1 MKRPSVK
8 RGSVVLVAVALLLA
22 CGACGGPMS
31 GPQDAGLVKQGDD
44 AGASDLPPVPRTI
57 RIFFLQ
63 YGKPAAVTRRIAGGT
78 VRATMQQ
85 ALTLLLKGPTGAER
99 RNGYFSPIDKA
110 TQLLDVETDEFND
123 ATANFTPQFNVGTSN
138 KGDEVPLKVAMV
150 AKTLGGLGIR
160 ATSVQVTGSN
170 VPVADAAGN
179 QTTRVDAESVDHY
192 LLPEQYSTFTCNA
205 TSETTTGGTPL
216 ELATPKSMSLIQDRT
231 VQFSGGVSGD
241 ATVLK
246 IQLILQQKGVRISL
260 GSLSRTCDG
269 SFSGSLLA
277 PLGVSGDIVFQAVAS
292 DPDGTHVTRRRRTI
306 DLASDSAR

>member
-1 MKRPSVK
+1 MRTSAVG
-8 RGSVVLVAVALLLA
+8 RSWLVLAAVALVLT

-44 AGASDLPPVPRTI
+44 AGASELPPVPRTI

-63 YGKPAAVTRRIAGGT
+63 YGKPAAVARRIAGGT

-85 ALTLLLKGPTGAER
+85 ALILLLKGPTAAER
-99 RNGYFSPIDKA
+99 RDGYFSPIDKA
-110 TQLLDVETDEFND
+110 TQLLNVETDEFND

-205 TSETTTGGTPL
+205 TNETTTQGTPL
-216 ELATPKSMSLIQDRT
+216 ELATPKDMSIVHDRT

-241 ATVLK
+241 ATMLK
-246 IQLILQQKGVRISL
+246 IELFLRHKGGRINL

-277 PLGVSGDIVFQAVAS
+277 PLGVSGRIVFQAVVRDA
-292 DPDGTHVTRRRRTI
+292 DGSHATTRRRTI
-306 DLASDSAR
+306 DLVSDSVR